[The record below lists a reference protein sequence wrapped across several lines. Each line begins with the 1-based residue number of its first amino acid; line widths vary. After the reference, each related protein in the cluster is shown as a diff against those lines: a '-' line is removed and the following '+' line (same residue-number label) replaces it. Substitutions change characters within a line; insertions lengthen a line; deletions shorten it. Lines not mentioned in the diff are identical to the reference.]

1 MDLSPQELSP
11 SLAAISCLLLS
22 LLSLHLYFT
31 LTDFT
36 QNISRYNY
44 HPHNFFINFVISV
57 AYVVDIHRV
66 KLSMFWVV
74 NCAPSSV
81 LYSSDSMHAR
91 ELGVMISFGHIPLK
105 EVYCLSV
112 IIIMATPGNKGK

>member
-22 LLSLHLYFT
+22 LHLYCI

-36 QNISRYNY
+36 LNISHYNY

-81 LYSSDSMHAR
+81 LYSSDSMHVR
-91 ELGVMISFGHIPLK
+91 ELGVMISFGCPPQRGVLFEHN
-105 EVYCLSV
+105 Y
-112 IIIMATPGNKGK
+112 TYHGYPGNKGK